1 MSMAVGSKWKVS
13 RESLWKVNKLFC
25 QKITRK
31 NAGYVVRGYHYSR
44 AGKHQEE
51 LFPQR
56 LTLPENRGYVPML
69 SPSQVT
75 SILTQLETSVAG
87 NGPVKSFDSNLLA
100 SNNPTEDRRAAAQLV
115 QTGGGLFG
123 VFDGHGGSA
132 CAQSV
137 SERLFSY
144 IAVSLLSTDQFE
156 QYSQQMRSE
165 SPPQL
170 VNKYRFREDYISE
183 DLLHIYVQGLQRYV
197 TETLSFS
204 GDDVQLPSSIVEQ
217 LSTAFVRLDWDIS
230 QEALPSARAVDTDLL
245 QVAMSGACTCVAHIN
260 DSEIDVASVGDC
272 RAVVGRLSANGT
284 WTALPLTVDQNVD
297 NTAEVRRVLESH
309 PKGEWSSIIKNDR
322 LLGLLVPLRAFGDIR
337 FKWSKSDLQSLASVV
352 TGSRLQSLI
361 PSHYQTPP
369 YLTAEPEVS
378 RHTLRHNDRF
388 MVIATDGLWDMMSSQ
403 EAVDIVGDHM
413 IGKLSRS
420 QNVKGAY
427 EMMTLGEIAQILH
440 ERQRGLAHESTD
452 NNGATHLI
460 RHALGFE
467 HRKVSE
473 MLTFPPAVA
482 RHYRDDITVIIVY
495 FDVDFL
501 NTRCG
506 E

>member
-1 MSMAVGSKWKVS
+1 MAVGSKWKVS
-13 RESLWKVNKLFC
+13 RSSLWVVNKLFYQNVPQNNVC
-25 QKITRK
+25 MI
-31 NAGYVVRGYHYSR
+31 RGYQYSR
-44 AGKHQEE
+44 AGKPQEE
-51 LFPQR
+51 LFPRR
-56 LTLPENRGYVPML
+56 LSLPENRGYVPML

-75 SILTQLETSVAG
+75 SILTQLETSVVG
-87 NGPVKSFDSNLLA
+87 NGPVKFFDSNLLA

-123 VFDGHGGSA
+123 VFDGHAGSA
-132 CAQSV
+132 CAQSL

-144 IAVSLLSTDQFE
+144 IAVSLLSMDQFE
-156 QYSQQMRSE
+156 QYSQLMRSDH
-165 SPPQL
+165 PPLL
-170 VNKYRFREDYISE
+170 VNKYRFREDYTSE

-204 GDDVQLPSSIVEQ
+204 GDDVQLPSSIVDQ
-217 LSTAFVRLDWDIS
+217 LTTAFLRLDWDIS

-245 QVAMSGACTCVAHIN
+245 QVALSGACTCVAHIK
-260 DSEIDVASVGDC
+260 DSDIDVASVGDC
-272 RAVVGRLSANGT
+272 RAVIGRLGADGT
-284 WTALPLTVDQNVD
+284 WTAVQLTEDQNVE
-297 NTAEVRRVLESH
+297 NTPEVRRVMENH
-309 PKGEWSSIIKNDR
+309 PKSEQSSIIKNER

-337 FKWSKSDLQSLASVV
+337 FKWSRSDLQSLASVV
-352 TGSRLQSLI
+352 KGLRIQDFV

-369 YLTAEPEVS
+369 YLTAQPVVS
-378 RHTLRHNDRF
+378 HHSLKRRDRF

-403 EAVDIVGDHM
+403 EAIDIVGDHM
-413 IGKLSRS
+413 LGKQSRS
-420 QNVKGAY
+420 QSVKGAY

-482 RHYRDDITVIIVY
+482 RHYRDDMTVMIIY
-495 FDVDFL
+495 FDVDYL
-501 NTRCG
+501 NAHCS

>member
-1 MSMAVGSKWKVS
+1 MSVAVGSKWKLSRVLRWKVS
-13 RESLWKVNKLFC
+13 RLFC
-25 QKITRK
+25 QNVPQK
-31 NAGYVVRGYHYSR
+31 NTVYTIRGYHYNR
-44 AGKHQEE
+44 AGKHVEE

-87 NGPVKSFDSNLLA
+87 NGPVKCFDSNLLA
-100 SNNPTEDRRAAAQLV
+100 SNNPTEDRRAAGQLV

-123 VFDGHGGSA
+123 VFDGHAGSA

-156 QYSQQMRSE
+156 QYSQLMRSE
-165 SPPQL
+165 DPPQL
-170 VNKYRFREDYISE
+170 VNKYRFREDYVSE

-217 LSTAFVRLDWDIS
+217 LSTAFLRLDFDIS

-245 QVAMSGACTCVAHIN
+245 QVAMSGACTCVAHIK
-260 DSEIDVASVGDC
+260 DLDIDVASIGDC
-272 RAVVGRLSANGT
+272 RAVIGRLNTDGT
-284 WTALPLTVDQNVD
+284 WTAVPLTVDQNVD
-297 NTAEVRRVLESH
+297 NSVEVRRVLETH
-309 PKGEWSSIIKNDR
+309 PKSEWSSIIKNDR

-337 FKWSKSDLQSLASVV
+337 FKWSKSDLQSLAGVIS
-352 TGSRLQSLI
+352 GSRIQDFVPL
-361 PSHYQTPP
+361 HYQTPP
-369 YLTAEPEVS
+369 YLTAKPEVS
-378 RHTLRHNDRF
+378 RHSLKQHDRF

-403 EAVDIVGDHM
+403 EAIDIVGDHM
-413 IGKLSRS
+413 LGKQSRS
-420 QNVKGAY
+420 RSVKGAY
-427 EMMTLGEIAQILH
+427 ESMTLGKIAQILH
-440 ERQRGLAHESTD
+440 ERQRGIAHESTD
-452 NNGATHLI
+452 DNGATHLI

-473 MLTFPPAVA
+473 MLTFPPAIA
-482 RHYRDDITVIIVY
+482 RHYRDDMTVIIVY
-495 FDVDFL
+495 FDVDFVSAQC
-501 NTRCG
+501 RD
-506 E
+506 

>member
-1 MSMAVGSKWKVS
+1 MAVGSKWKVS
-13 RESLWKVNKLFC
+13 RASLWKVKLFYQNVP
-25 QKITRK
+25 QKNTVCMI
-31 NAGYVVRGYHYSR
+31 RGYHYSR
-44 AGKHQEE
+44 AGKPQEE

-75 SILTQLETSVAG
+75 SILTQLETSVVG
-87 NGPVKSFDSNLLA
+87 TGPVKFFDSNLLA
-100 SNNPTEDRRAAAQLV
+100 SNNPTEDRRAAGQLL

-123 VFDGHGGSA
+123 VFDGHAGSA
-132 CAQSV
+132 CAQAV
-137 SERLFSY
+137 SERLFNY

-165 SPPQL
+165 NPPQL
-170 VNKYRFREDYISE
+170 VNKWRFREDYVSE
-183 DLLHIYVQGLQRYV
+183 DLEHIYVQGLQRYV

-204 GDDVQLPSSIVEQ
+204 GDDVQLPSSVVEQ
-217 LSTAFVRLDWDIS
+217 LSTAFQRLDADIS

-245 QVAMSGACTCVAHIN
+245 QVAMSGACTCVAHIK
-260 DSEIDVASVGDC
+260 DSDVEVASVGDC
-272 RAVVGRLSANGT
+272 RAVVGRLGADKT
-284 WTALPLTVDQNVD
+284 WTAVPLTVDQNVD
-297 NTAEVRRVLESH
+297 NSAEVRRVMEHH
-309 PKGEWSSIIKNDR
+309 PKSEWSSIIKNDR

-337 FKWSKSDLQSLASVV
+337 FKWSRSDLQSLASVV
-352 TGSRLQSLI
+352 TGSRIETFI

-378 RHTLRHNDRF
+378 CHKLRLHDRF

-403 EAVDIVGDHM
+403 EAIDIVGDHM
-413 IGKLSRS
+413 LGKQSRS
-420 QNVKGAY
+420 QSVKGAY
-427 EMMTLGEIAQILH
+427 ELMTLGEIAHILH

-452 NNGATHLI
+452 NNGATHLV

-482 RHYRDDITVIIVY
+482 RHYRDDMTVIIVY
-495 FDVDFL
+495 FDVDYL
-501 NTRCG
+501 SAHCT

>member
-1 MSMAVGSKWKVS
+1 V
-13 RESLWKVNKLFC
+13 
-25 QKITRK
+25 I
-31 NAGYVVRGYHYSR
+31 RGYHYSR
-44 AGKHQEE
+44 AGKQQEE

-75 SILTQLETSVAG
+75 SILTQLETSVVG
-87 NGPVKSFDSNLLA
+87 NGPVKCFDSNLLA
-100 SNNPTEDRRAAAQLV
+100 SNNPTEDRRAVGELV

-123 VFDGHGGSA
+123 VFDGHAGSA

-156 QYSQQMRSE
+156 QYAQQMRSE
-165 SPPQL
+165 NPPQL
-170 VNKYRFREDYISE
+170 VNKYRFREDYVSE

-204 GDDVQLPSSIVEQ
+204 GDDVQLPSSIVDQ
-217 LSTAFVRLDWDIS
+217 LNAAFLRLDWDIS

-245 QVAMSGACTCVAHIN
+245 QVAMSGACTCVAHIK
-260 DSEIDVASVGDC
+260 DLGIDVASIGDC
-272 RAVVGRLSANGT
+272 RAVIGRHSADGT
-284 WTALPLTVDQNVD
+284 WTALPLTLDQNVD
-297 NTAEVRRVLESH
+297 NTVEVRRVLQNH
-309 PKGEWSSIIKNDR
+309 PKSEWSSIIKNDR

-352 TGSRLQSLI
+352 RGFSLQNFI

-369 YLTAEPEVS
+369 YLTAQPEVS
-378 RHTLRHNDRF
+378 RHTLRRNDRF
-388 MVIATDGLWDMMSSQ
+388 LVIATDGLWDMMSSD
-403 EAVDIVGDHM
+403 EAVEIVGDHM
-413 IGKLSRS
+413 LGKRSRS
-420 QNVKGAY
+420 QNVNAAY
-427 EMMTLGEIAQILH
+427 ESMTLGKIAQILH

-452 NNGATHLI
+452 DNGATHLI

-482 RHYRDDITVIIVY
+482 RHYRDDITVVIVY
-495 FDVDFL
+495 FDDDYL
-501 NTRCG
+501 STHCS

>member
-1 MSMAVGSKWKVS
+1 MAVGSKWNVS
-13 RESLWKVNKLFC
+13 RSYLWKVNKLFRRNVP
-25 QKITRK
+25 QKNTACVI
-31 NAGYVVRGYHYSR
+31 RGYHYNR
-44 AGKHQEE
+44 AGKPQEDI
-51 LFPQR
+51 FPQR

-75 SILTQLETSVAG
+75 SILTQLESSVVG
-87 NGPVKSFDSNLLA
+87 IGPVKFFDSNLLA
-100 SNNPTEDRRAAAQLV
+100 SNNPTEDRRAAAELV

-123 VFDGHGGSA
+123 VFDGHAGSA
-132 CAQSV
+132 CAQSL

-144 IAVSLLSTDQFE
+144 IAVSLLSTDEFE
-156 QYSQQMRSE
+156 QYSQLMRSE

-170 VNKYRFREDYISE
+170 VNKYRFREDYVSE

-217 LSTAFVRLDWDIS
+217 LTAAFLRLDGDIS

-245 QVAMSGACTCVAHIN
+245 QVAMSGACTCVAHIK
-260 DSEIDVASVGDC
+260 DFDIYVASVGDC
-272 RAVVGRLSANGT
+272 RAVIGRLGANGL
-284 WTALPLTVDQNVD
+284 WTAVQLTEDQNVD
-297 NTAEVRRVLESH
+297 NTGEVRRVMQNH
-309 PKGEWSSIIKNDR
+309 PKSEWSSIIKNDR
-322 LLGLLVPLRAFGDIR
+322 LLGLLIPLRAFGDIR
-337 FKWSKSDLQSLASVV
+337 FKWSRSDLQSLASVV
-352 TGSRLQSLI
+352 SGSRIQDFV

-369 YLTAEPEVS
+369 YLTAQPEVS
-378 RHTLRHNDRF
+378 HHTLRRQDRF
-388 MVIATDGLWDMMSSQ
+388 MVIATDGLWDLMSSQ
-403 EAVDIVGDHM
+403 EAIDIVGDHM
-413 IGKLSRS
+413 LGKQSRS
-420 QNVKGAY
+420 QSIKGAY
-427 EMMTLGEIAQILH
+427 ESMTLGEIAQILH

-482 RHYRDDITVIIVY
+482 RHYRDDITVIIIY
-495 FDVDFL
+495 FDTDYL
-501 NTRCG
+501 SAHCS

>member
-1 MSMAVGSKWKVS
+1 MAVGSKWKMS
-13 RESLWKVNKLFC
+13 RASLWKVNKLFYRPFP
-25 QKITRK
+25 QKNTVCVI
-31 NAGYVVRGYHYSR
+31 RGYHYNR
-44 AGKHQEE
+44 AGKPQEE

-75 SILTQLETSVAG
+75 SILTQLETSVVG
-87 NGPVKSFDSNLLA
+87 NGPVKFFDSNLLA

-123 VFDGHGGSA
+123 VFDGHAGSA
-132 CAQSV
+132 CAQAI

-156 QYSQQMRSE
+156 LYSQLMRSE
-165 SPPQL
+165 NPPQL
-170 VNKYRFREDYISE
+170 LNKYRFREDYVSE

-204 GDDVQLPSSIVEQ
+204 GDDVSLPSSIVEQ
-217 LSTAFVRLDWDIS
+217 LSTAFLRLDMDIS
-230 QEALPSARAVDTDLL
+230 QEALPSARTVDTDLL
-245 QVAMSGACTCVAHIN
+245 QIAMSGACTCVAHIKGS
-260 DSEIDVASVGDC
+260 DIDVASVGDC
-272 RAVVGRLSANGT
+272 RAVIGHLGANGT
-284 WTALPLTVDQNVD
+284 WTAVPLTVDQNAE
-297 NTAEVRRVLESH
+297 NTAEVRRVKENH
-309 PKGEWSSIIKNDR
+309 PKSEWPSIIKNDR

-337 FKWSKSDLQSLASVV
+337 FKWSRSDLQSLASVV
-352 TGSRLQSLI
+352 TGSRI
-361 PSHYQTPP
+361 RDFVPSHYQTPP
-369 YLTAEPEVS
+369 YLTAQPEVS
-378 RHTLRHNDRF
+378 RHTLRQRDRF

-413 IGKLSRS
+413 LGKQSRS
-420 QNVKGAY
+420 QSVKGAY
-427 EMMTLGEIAQILH
+427 ELMTLGEIQQILH

-452 NNGATHLI
+452 SNGATHLI

-482 RHYRDDITVIIVY
+482 RHYRDDMTVIIIY
-495 FDVDFL
+495 FDMDYV
-501 NTRCG
+501 NAQCSK
-506 E
+506 